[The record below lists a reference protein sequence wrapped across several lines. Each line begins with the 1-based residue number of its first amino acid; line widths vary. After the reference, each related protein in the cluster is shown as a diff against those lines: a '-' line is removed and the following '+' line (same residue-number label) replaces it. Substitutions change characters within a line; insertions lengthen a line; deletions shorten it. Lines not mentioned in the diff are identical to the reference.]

1 MRFKFRAGT
10 PEPTAQHGS
19 PARPSSNSASQSV
32 ARKQPDVSGSRRPP
46 AAPRGST
53 KTGLHHGAVFIAA
66 LAGLAGC
73 ASSTGQKQPLAWKV
87 EPILDVRHG
96 AQSSEAYYALGRY
109 YDGSQTWDKAID
121 AYRKAIAADAS
132 NVEARNALGV
142 ALAQAHRFEDAE
154 ATLRKAVGIDPNSAH
169 VRSNLGFVLL
179 LAGRP
184 QEAVSELKTA
194 LTLDRDNVTARA
206 NLRDALAQSE
216 LRQAGSTAEAA
227 ASPNT
232 RAGAPVPLVAAA
244 VPVPADLRVMID
256 RPAAPAL
263 PDASVAAAD
272 LIVPRS
278 LPASQA
284 VSVNA
289 RVRLELSNGNG
300 IKGAAARLQRWLTAE
315 GLPAERLSN
324 HQPYTQQQTVIQY
337 RDGQEQAARR
347 VAESM
352 PAAAKTDSGPTRGLR
367 SDVRVVLGRDWVK
380 TATCLGNDSCRA
392 GATTVATATP

>member
-1 MRFKFRAGT
+1 
-10 PEPTAQHGS
+10 
-19 PARPSSNSASQSV
+19 
-32 ARKQPDVSGSRRPP
+32 
-46 AAPRGST
+46 
-53 KTGLHHGAVFIAA
+53 VFIAV

-73 ASSTGQKQPLAWKV
+73 AASAGHKQTFAWKV
-87 EPILDVRHG
+87 EPVLDVQHG
-96 AQSSEAYYALGRY
+96 AQSSGAYYALGRY
-109 YDGSQTWDKAID
+109 HDGSQTWDKAID
-121 AYRKAIAADAS
+121 AYCKAVAADAS

-142 ALAQAHRFEDAE
+142 ALARAHRFEDAE

-227 ASPNT
+227 APPTS
-232 RAGAPVPLVAAA
+232 RVGAPVPLVAAA
-244 VPVPADLRVMID
+244 VPVPADLRVID

-324 HQPYTQQQTVIQY
+324 HQPYTQQLTVIQY

-380 TATCLGNDSCRA
+380 AAACLGNDSCRA
-392 GATTVATATP
+392 GGATTVATATP